1 MFDWQQTRSTVA
13 DSHGLSAAAV
23 LAVLWFAMGLLV
35 IAATTAR
42 AQDTAPTAA
51 PSVGPGTATGK
62 RVAIRFLTDSDFPP
76 FNFLDEEGALTG
88 FNVDLARAI
97 CSELDV
103 ACDIRSKN
111 WNELLDG
118 LTSGSADA
126 VIAAHRITEDALM
139 KVSFTDRY
147 FHTPGRFAS
156 RTGEEEDD
164 ISPAGLYG
172 RRIAVAR
179 GTPFEA
185 YLRAF
190 FRNSPLALYENV
202 DLAREALAEGRADFL
217 FDDGISL
224 AFWLN
229 GTASK
234 QCCVLKGGPF
244 LEPRYF
250 GDGIAIA
257 VGKNDDQMRTM
268 INTALA
274 RLRTS
279 GRFEELQQRYFPFRI
294 Y

>member
-1 MFDWQQTRSTVA
+1 MISFQTVSPRQNGCGQIVWLVFLTVLIVFTA
-13 DSHGLSAAAV
+13 FASNASAQ
-23 LAVLWFAMGLLV
+23 
-35 IAATTAR
+35 TSEN
-42 AQDTAPTAA
+42 PT
-51 PSVGPGTATGK
+51 SGQGN

-76 FNFLDEEGALTG
+76 FNFLDEEGVLAG

-97 CSELDV
+97 CNELEV
-103 ACDIRSKN
+103 ACDIRAKKWS
-111 WNELLDG
+111 ELFGG
-118 LTSGSADA
+118 LTSGTADA
-126 VIAAHRITEDALM
+126 VIAAHRITPNALE
-139 KVSFTDRY
+139 KVDFTDRY
-147 FHTPGRFAS
+147 FYTPGRFAA

-172 RRIAVAR
+172 RRIAVTR
-179 GTPFEA
+179 GTPHEA
-185 YLRAF
+185 YLKAF

-244 LEPRYF
+244 LEPRFF

-257 VGKNDDQMRTM
+257 VAKDDDQMRTM
-268 INTALA
+268 INTALR
-274 RLRTS
+274 RLHSS